1 MLIFITVSPRGLRGK
16 HRKTNHNDLK
26 LDSQK
31 KKKKLK
37 KTFQKNCFIYFNE
50 SPLNMVKNVK
60 KDFYFIL
67 KILFVLKIFKFLY

>member
-31 KKKKLK
+31 KKKKIEEDFPK
-37 KTFQKNCFIYFNE
+37 K
-50 SPLNMVKNVK
+50 L
-60 KDFYFIL
+60 FYLIQ
-67 KILFVLKIFKFLY
+67 

>member
-31 KKKKLK
+31 KKKIEEDFPKKL
-37 KTFQKNCFIYFNE
+37 
-50 SPLNMVKNVK
+50 
-60 KDFYFIL
+60 FYL
-67 KILFVLKIFKFLY
+67 LQ